1 MYLNAT
7 PDTRTSKSGNAAQA
21 LGGAADYSMRSGLSD
36 TVGHERVSIL
46 SAIRIAVAL
55 IAFSRAKQIGCSLS
69 SSASKSQ
76 SPTMIARSL
85 FRSCAS
91 VQRSATKGQR
101 IVFFQLGTT
110 ARPNS
115 RSSAFRSDKCD
126 LGFCP
131 EYVILTTSQCDA
143 TSGSCL
149 GPQCN
154 CRNQALAQLCAF
166 HSPSTGLMSEID
178 FSTTSFPRAPFA
190 CSPKQLALELVLR

>member
-1 MYLNAT
+1 ML
-7 PDTRTSKSGNAAQA
+7 RRKSERVNPEM
-21 LGGAADYSMRSGLSD
+21 LPRRSGGAADYAMRSGLSD
-36 TVGHERVSIL
+36 TVGHERVSIR

-76 SPTMIARSL
+76 SPTMIAKSL

-91 VQRSATKGQR
+91 VQRSATKGR
-101 IVFFQLGTT
+101 GIVFFQLATT

-115 RSSAFRSDKCD
+115 TISAFCSDKCD
-126 LGFCP
+126 LGYCP

-154 CRNQALAQLCAF
+154 CCNQ
-166 HSPSTGLMSEID
+166 M
-178 FSTTSFPRAPFA
+178 R
-190 CSPKQLALELVLR
+190 

>member
-76 SPTMIARSL
+76 SPTNDR
-85 FRSCAS
+85 
-91 VQRSATKGQR
+91 
-101 IVFFQLGTT
+101 
-110 ARPNS
+110 
-115 RSSAFRSDKCD
+115 
-126 LGFCP
+126 
-131 EYVILTTSQCDA
+131 
-143 TSGSCL
+143 
-149 GPQCN
+149 
-154 CRNQALAQLCAF
+154 
-166 HSPSTGLMSEID
+166 
-178 FSTTSFPRAPFA
+178 
-190 CSPKQLALELVLR
+190 